1 MKVIIKKTYFNINNK
16 IFSDPTADAETNR
29 DDHEEDTDDMMT
41 QIKMEA
47 NTNYNPNSTSQL
59 SNENL
64 KSEISLG
71 YLDR

>member
-1 MKVIIKKTYFNINNK
+1 MNKK
-16 IFSDPTADAETNR
+16 IFSDPTADAEPYRN
-29 DDHEEDTDDMMT
+29 DHVDDTDDIMNR
-41 QIKMEA
+41 IKSEA

-71 YLDR
+71 FLDR

>member
-16 IFSDPTADAETNR
+16 IFSDPTDDAETNR

-71 YLDR
+71 FLDR